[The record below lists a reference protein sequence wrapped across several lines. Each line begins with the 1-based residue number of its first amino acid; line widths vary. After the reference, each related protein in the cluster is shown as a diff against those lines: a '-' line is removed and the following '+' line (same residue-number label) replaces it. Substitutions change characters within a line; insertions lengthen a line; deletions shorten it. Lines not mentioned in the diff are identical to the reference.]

1 VIPDK
6 RAASRLP
13 ALLLLGMMAGVLAD
27 VVHPWEGL
35 RWAARL
41 LLVTY
46 LVVEWRGMAANAKV
60 MIGLALAMTAGA
72 AAMGTADPGRVV
84 TSSLDNGAFFATFF
98 ANQFFLKEAA
108 RSSPLVGRCSAFF
121 VNQKPGRR
129 YALLTLGGYL
139 FGVILSIGVLSLL
152 GIMIK
157 QRNTLETAGGVE
169 AVRDAR
175 ERRMVLALLRGF
187 SVTPL
192 SSPLSISL
200 AVMMTALPDLHWSTL
215 LPLGILT
222 GAIVLVLGW
231 GLDRLTAPV
240 HLRGLAPPVEA
251 ANDFGA
257 LAGVTGLVLLV
268 FVAALAMEAALGV
281 PMSRA
286 MLVSTPLVG
295 IAWLLRQY
303 LGAGL
308 VKGSAAAARR
318 VVTEAAATFPLY
330 RTEIGIL
337 SSAGFIGTLFTA
349 MVPPEALGALITS
362 PLLPPLAL
370 PTLAILS
377 VAGPALFGVNP
388 IVSAT
393 IIASALRAT
402 PNLPLPSE
410 ALALSLIGGWCLAI
424 NSSPLTASA
433 MLMGDLVG
441 RPSKAVVLGWNG
453 KFALV
458 VFAALALWLTA
469 LAYLQA

>member
-1 VIPDK
+1 MQGD
-6 RAASRLP
+6 RRLP
-13 ALLLLGMMAGVLAD
+13 ALLLIGMMAAVLAD
-27 VVHPWEGL
+27 VVHPADSL
-35 RWAARL
+35 RWAGRA
-41 LLVTY
+41 LLVAY
-46 LVVEWRGMAANAKV
+46 LVSEWRGMAVNAKV

-72 AAMGTADPGRVV
+72 AAMGTADPIRVV

-108 RSSPLVGRCSAFF
+108 RTSALVSRCSAFF
-121 VNQKPGRR
+121 VNQRPGRR
-129 YALLTLGGYL
+129 YALLTVGGYL

-157 QRNTLETAGGVE
+157 QRNSLESAGGNQDVK
-169 AVRDAR
+169 DAR

-200 AVMMTALPDLHWSTL
+200 AVMMTALPDLHWSSL
-215 LPLGILT
+215 LPLGLVT
-222 GAIVLVLGW
+222 GAIVLGLGW
-231 GLDRLTAPV
+231 AVDRLTAPL
-240 HLRGLAPPVEA
+240 HLRGIAPPVEA
-251 ANDFGA
+251 ANDFKA

-295 IAWLLRQY
+295 IVWLLRQY

-308 VKGSAAAARR
+308 IKGSTAASRR
-318 VVTEAAATFPLY
+318 VVAEAAATFPLY
-330 RTEIGIL
+330 RTEIAIL

-349 MVPPEALGALITS
+349 LVPPETLGSLITS
-362 PLLPPLAL
+362 PLLPTLAL
-370 PTLAILS
+370 PTLGILA

-393 IIASALRAT
+393 IIASALRVT

-410 ALALSLIGGWCLAI
+410 VLALSLIGGWCLSI

-433 MLMGDLVG
+433 MLLGDLVG
-441 RPSKAVVLGWNG
+441 KPSKSVVLGWNG
-453 KFALV
+453 AFALV
-458 VFAALALWLTA
+458 VFAALALGLTGLAA
-469 LAYLQA
+469 LSP